1 MMKRLLNKK
10 GSVLFLVVV
19 VMSILIVAASA
30 TFYIVNNQQSSVN
43 VRYSS
48 EQSYQTAV
56 SVSDTV
62 SKYIDGY
69 IAALS
74 KSGKEMGKYKDTII
88 GKMLAMSTGTS
99 NDITSDI
106 PLDDSMGTA
115 KVTIRKAKTTTKDD
129 NTIHLF
135 EITTDSEVNGEIVT
149 ITQVKEIV
157 VGPTEYFTRFLTSTG
172 YHPEDVNITT
182 NEIISATFFENDF
195 TRLANAVMNESIYSS
210 GSFYNAG
217 INFSAPTKEIVI
229 AENFYNNGGWGNPVE
244 CNEVYVGGNLE
255 TNALMNVNKIYV
267 LGDLAISQTQG
278 ASIFYVN
285 GDCVINGNN
294 TGSATFYINGNLFLS
309 GNQPQGTFQV
319 KGNVILT
326 GFSNACVNCQY
337 GGKVIIDGANQT
349 AGWSGQGI
357 SYNSSLDAP
366 FSDVDKV
373 ANYISTSTGK
383 QKYDS
388 WDAEKYFVK
397 TFTDYIE
404 NVETNSDGSLKK
416 YDIKS
421 DRVVVPGS
429 DKDSYVAGE
438 TKGTG
443 QHTYFPNNYTAICT
457 IDESCVLQSWT
468 DTGFNRTVG
477 GTPQAYNC
485 WEGTN
490 QYLVID
496 TGNKRPEG
504 KELYILLD
512 KGAKEYFSFGAKD
525 TTQFINVL
533 IKGDYPVIFILPNG
547 TEYRA
552 SPFMYV
558 GHANLAVDLC
568 GCTDYNTLVSTQRSV
583 FNSCG
588 GDSVN
593 KIKSYIKTIPSDTPG
608 VLPTAI
614 IDIGETVTP
623 VGGSPCVVPNFHN
636 NIFFVT
642 NSASSN
648 IDMKAQS
655 VFYGYLYAPNSKF
668 SINDN
673 GGGNGGNIKFLGGI
687 IVGSYYYKQFGGAL
701 AYLTPYDYAD
711 VYELKDSDGNS
722 KPTDIVKRLIQIANG
737 GGDGSGNPDSVII
750 KPSTGISPTIG
761 YK

>member
-1 MMKRLLNKK
+1 MMKRLLDKK

-19 VMSILIVAASA
+19 VMSILIIAASA
-30 TFYIVNNQQSSVN
+30 TFYVVNNQRSSVN

-69 IAALS
+69 IVALS
-74 KSGKEMGKYKDTII
+74 KSGKEMGKYKNTII
-88 GKMLAMSTGTS
+88 GKMIAMSTGTS

-115 KVTIRKAKTTTKDD
+115 KVTIRKAKTTTKGDD
-129 NTIHLF
+129 TIHLF

-195 TRLANAVMNESIYSS
+195 TRLSNAVMNDSIYSS

-229 AENFYNNGGWGNPVE
+229 AENFYNNHSWGNPVE

-255 TNALMNVNKIYV
+255 TTAQMKVNKIYV
-267 LGDLAISQTQG
+267 LGDLAISQTQN
-278 ASIFYVN
+278 AANFYVN
-285 GDCVINGNN
+285 GDCVINGNA

-319 KGNVILT
+319 KGNVILN
-326 GFSNACVNCQY
+326 GFSNVCVDCQY
-337 GGKVIIDGANQT
+337 GGKVIIDGTEQT
-349 AGWSGQGI
+349 AGWGGQGI
-357 SYNSSLDAP
+357 SYNGSLGIP
-366 FSDVDKV
+366 FSDADKV
-373 ANYISTSTGK
+373 SNYIATSTGK
-383 QKYDS
+383 QKYDL

-397 TFTDYIE
+397 TFTDLVE
-404 NVETNSDGSLKK
+404 NVETNPDGSLKK

-421 DRVVVPGS
+421 DKVIIPGS
-429 DKDSYVAGE
+429 DVDSYVDGE
-438 TKGTG
+438 TQSAD
-443 QHTYFPNNYTAICT
+443 QHTYFPNTNTAICT
-457 IDESCVLQSWT
+457 ITESCVLQGWT
-468 DTGFNRTVG
+468 DTGFTRTVG
-477 GTPQAYNC
+477 ESTQTYNC
-485 WEGTN
+485 WEGTR
-490 QYLVID
+490 QYIVID
-496 TGNKRPEG
+496 TGNKRDDG

-512 KGAKEYFSFGAKD
+512 KGTKPYFSFGAKD

-552 SPFMYV
+552 TPFMYL

-568 GCTDYNTLVSTQRSV
+568 GCIDYNTLISAQRSV

-593 KIKSYIKTIPSDTPG
+593 KIKSYIKTIPSGTPG

-623 VGGSPCVVPNFHN
+623 IGGSPCVVPNFHN
-636 NIFFVT
+636 NIFFVA
-642 NSASSN
+642 NSASAN

-655 VFYGYLYAPNSKF
+655 VFYGYVYAPTSKF
-668 SINDN
+668 SINDD

-711 VYELKDSDGNS
+711 VYELQDGDGNP
-722 KPTDIVKRLIQIANG
+722 KPADIVKHLIQIANG
-737 GGDGSGNPDSVII
+737 IGGGGSPDNIII